1 MRITERLRMS
11 CKLADGL
18 AIFSEHRFNE
28 LCDEIDAVNANL
40 ERENEELSRSSY
52 DNYES
57 DAIEVMSADL
67 AKATQEL
74 DGLKATLS
82 QYRNALMDAYAFLL
96 VKEEDK
102 CS

>member
-18 AIFSEHRFNE
+18 AIFSERRFCE

-40 ERENEELSRSSY
+40 ERENEELSRSFS
-52 DNYES
+52 DYES
-57 DAIEVMSADL
+57 DAIEVMSDDL
-67 AKATQEL
+67 ASATQEL
-74 DGLKATLS
+74 DSLKATLG
-82 QYRNALMDAYAFLL
+82 QYHNALMDVYAFLL
-96 VKEEDK
+96 VKEKDK

>member
-18 AIFSEHRFNE
+18 AIFSEHRLNE

-40 ERENEELSRSSY
+40 ERENEELSRSF
-52 DNYES
+52 DDGYES
-57 DAIEVMSADL
+57 DAIDVLSADL
-67 AKATQEL
+67 ARTTQEL

-82 QYRNALMDAYAFLL
+82 QYHHALMDAYAFLL
-96 VKEEDK
+96 VKEEDE